1 MLKVMLGCLMA
12 LLAHIHSLT
21 SIMEYMFLLNTHH
34 VLAMAVMK
42 MQLLEH
48 LLQTTCDTIYSKALE
63 GDLLLC
69 EDI

>member
-1 MLKVMLGCLMA
+1 MLKVMLGRLMA
-12 LLAHIHSLT
+12 LLAHIHSL

-42 MQLLEH
+42 IQLLEH
-48 LLQTTCDTIYSKALE
+48 LLQTIRDTIYSRALE

>member
-1 MLKVMLGCLMA
+1 MLNVMLGCSMA
-12 LLAHIHSLT
+12 LRVHTHLLT
-21 SIMEYMFLLNTHH
+21 SIMEYIFLLNTHH

-42 MQLLEH
+42 LQLLEH
-48 LLQTTCDTIYSKALE
+48 LLQATRDTIYSRALE

>member
-12 LLAHIHSLT
+12 LLAHIHSL

-42 MQLLEH
+42 IQLLEH
-48 LLQTTCDTIYSKALE
+48 LLQTIHDTIYSRALE